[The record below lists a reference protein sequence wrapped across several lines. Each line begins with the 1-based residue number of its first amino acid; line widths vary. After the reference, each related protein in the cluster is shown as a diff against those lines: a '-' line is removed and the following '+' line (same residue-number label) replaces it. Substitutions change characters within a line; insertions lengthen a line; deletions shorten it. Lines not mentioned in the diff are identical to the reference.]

1 MHLKSYTLEYKLK
14 VVEYVSLYNVSIA
27 TKEFNVAKSNIYRW
41 VNNQENLRQGVKDK
55 NKMCRKIHDGR
66 KPILEGRSFILI
78 IRFCVFFNS
87 ILTVSNQSLMSFI
100 GKLTFKNR
108 GCRRT

>member
-66 KPILEGRSFILI
+66 KPILGIELENQIKEWFCEQRLQGNIVNMEHLI
-78 IRFCVFFNS
+78 YID
-87 ILTVSNQSLMSFI
+87 I
-100 GKLTFKNR
+100 
-108 GCRRT
+108 